1 MAKQTT
7 HPVKL
12 KYSRPVKK
20 GRTSSY
26 KGREKDR
33 QEDEFY
39 NLQTPRGDLSK
50 MVDGD
55 ILQKR
60 IASYRHWFKFL
71 KLALEL
77 EQQNAVLLVK
87 KKEFK
92 IKVNKSMYV
101 GWHLDKV
108 LKCDFDDWF
117 FKQNHRQLFMTDI
130 LRVLK
135 TKDKVSNDDDKVT
148 IEFDAN
154 RRLADVIKDLRRI
167 NKEQNIFRSQS
178 DGMKSNF
185 VINGRVIDATL
196 QNRYNALV
204 LKLEGKLTN
213 EEILTSEHQYIRAT
227 SKSKLGYKTQRES
240 DPAFVPEYEEREEE
254 EDEEELP
261 IHLRLLESAYGE
273 GGTYE
278 PKSDYGIRGKPN
290 WAITIFELTTGS
302 ASTYGAK
309 QILLSVC
316 DGYFVKHPT
325 KTYL

>member
-7 HPVKL
+7 NPVKL

-87 KKEFK
+87 KKKFK

-130 LRVLK
+130 LKVLK

-148 IEFDAN
+148 MEFDAN

-167 NKEQNIFRSQS
+167 NKEQSIFGSQS

-240 DPAFVPEYEEREEE
+240 DPAFVPEYEEWEKEKE
-254 EDEEELP
+254 EDEEW
-261 IHLRLLESAYGE
+261 ESTVIDPFEKGE
-273 GGTYE
+273 YDE
-278 PKSDYGIRGKPN
+278 PKFDIGIKGKPN

-325 KTYL
+325 KTF